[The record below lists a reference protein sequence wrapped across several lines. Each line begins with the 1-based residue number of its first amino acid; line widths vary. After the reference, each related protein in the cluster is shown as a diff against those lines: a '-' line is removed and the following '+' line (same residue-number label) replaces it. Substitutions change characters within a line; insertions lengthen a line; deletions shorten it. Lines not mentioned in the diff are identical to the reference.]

1 MSTRPALRR
10 AAAASRRRGPRAL
23 PQRGVG
29 LKRVALMAV
38 VVVILQITVMPYIT
52 VADGIPDL
60 VVALV
65 VSVAVLRGPLVGAVT
80 GFACGFI
87 VELTTPI
94 GTLGVLA
101 LLYLA
106 VGAWCGGFADRP
118 EASTIALPLGLIVAG
133 AAFVQVGYALFQLLL
148 GTEVTASVIALRIVV
163 PTVALSALLAPP
175 VLLVARRL
183 LGAPMVVEPGM
194 LDT

>member
-10 AAAASRRRGPRAL
+10 AAAASRRREPRAL

-29 LKRVALMAV
+29 LKRVALMAI

-80 GFACGFI
+80 GFASGFI

-106 VGAWCGGFADRP
+106 VGFWCGRFADRP
-118 EASTIALPLGLIVAG
+118 EASTIGLPLVLIVAG

-148 GTEVTASVIALRIVV
+148 GTEMTASVIALRIVV

-194 LDT
+194 LGE

>member
-1 MSTRPALRR
+1 
-10 AAAASRRRGPRAL
+10 
-23 PQRGVG
+23 VG
-29 LKRVALMAV
+29 LKRVALMAI

-106 VGAWCGGFADRP
+106 VGFWCGRFADRP
-118 EASTIALPLGLIVAG
+118 EASTIGLPLVLIVAG

-148 GTEVTASVIALRIVV
+148 GTEMTASVIALRIVV

-194 LDT
+194 LDA

>member
-1 MSTRPALRR
+1 MSTRSALRR
-10 AAAASRRRGPRAL
+10 PGAAARRREPRAL

-38 VVVILQITVMPYIT
+38 VVVILQITLMPFIT

-80 GFACGFI
+80 GFACGFL

-106 VGAWCGGFADRP
+106 VGVWCGRFTDRP
-118 EASTIALPLGLIVAG
+118 EASTIALPLGLIVAA

-148 GTEVTASVIALRIVV
+148 GTEVAASVIALRIVV

-194 LDT
+194 LGT

>member
-10 AAAASRRRGPRAL
+10 TAAAPRRRDPRPL

-106 VGAWCGGFADRP
+106 VGVWCGGFADRP
-118 EASTIALPLGLIVAG
+118 EASTIVLPLGLIVAG
-133 AAFVQVGYALFQLLL
+133 AAFVQIGYALFQLLL

-183 LGAPMVVEPGM
+183 LGAPMVVQPGM
-194 LDT
+194 LEA

>member
-1 MSTRPALRR
+1 MSTRSALRR
-10 AAAASRRRGPRAL
+10 PGAVARRREPRAL

-29 LKRVALMAV
+29 MKRVALMAV
-38 VVVILQITVMPYIT
+38 VVVILQITIMPFIT

-80 GFACGFI
+80 GFACGFL

-106 VGAWCGGFADRP
+106 VGVWCGCFTDRP

-148 GTEVTASVIALRIVV
+148 GTEVAASAIALRIVV

-183 LGAPMVVEPGM
+183 LGAPIVVEPGM
-194 LDT
+194 LGT

>member
-1 MSTRPALRR
+1 MSTRSALRR
-10 AAAASRRRGPRAL
+10 AAAAPRRREPRAL

-29 LKRVALMAV
+29 LKRVALMAI

-106 VGAWCGGFADRP
+106 VGFWCGRFADRP
-118 EASTIALPLGLIVAG
+118 EASTIGLPLVLIVAG

-148 GTEVTASVIALRIVV
+148 GTEMTASVIALRIVV

-194 LDT
+194 LDA

>member
-1 MSTRPALRR
+1 MQR
-10 AAAASRRRGPRAL
+10 SREPRAL

-52 VADGIPDL
+52 LGDGMPDL

-80 GFACGFI
+80 GFACGFV
-87 VELTTPI
+87 VELTTPV

-106 VGAWCGGFADRP
+106 VGAWCGRFADRP
-118 EASTIALPLGLIVAG
+118 EATTIALPLGLIVAG

-148 GTEVTASVIALRIVV
+148 GTDATASVIALRIIV

-194 LDT
+194 LEA

>member
-1 MSTRPALRR
+1 MSTRHAIPGR
-10 AAAASRRRGPRAL
+10 AAMQRTREPRAL

-29 LKRVALMAV
+29 LKRVALMAAV
-38 VVVILQITVMPYIT
+38 AVILQITVMPYIT
-52 VADGIPDL
+52 LGDGIPDI

-80 GFACGFI
+80 GFACGFL
-87 VELTTPI
+87 VELTTPV

-106 VGAWCGGFADRP
+106 VGAWCGRFADRP
-118 EASTIALPLGLIVAG
+118 EATTIALPLGLIVAG

-148 GTEVTASVIALRIVV
+148 GTEATASVIALRIIV

-194 LDT
+194 LEA

>member
-1 MSTRPALRR
+1 MSTRSALRR
-10 AAAASRRRGPRAL
+10 GATAPRLREPRAL
-23 PQRGVG
+23 PPRGVG

-65 VSVAVLRGPLVGAVT
+65 VSVAVLRGPLVGGIT

-106 VGAWCGGFADRP
+106 VGVWCGGFADRP
-118 EASTIALPLGLIVAG
+118 EASTIVLPLGLILAG
-133 AAFVQVGYALFQLLL
+133 SAFVQVGYALFQLLL
-148 GTEVTASVIALRIVV
+148 GTEATASVIALRIVV

-183 LGAPMVVEPGM
+183 LGAPIVVEPGM
-194 LDT
+194 LEA